1 MFGALNAPYLTVTF
15 EDMGAFA
22 QSEYLS
28 NVENWVAALC
38 GRCTVLVEVAVVDA
52 MASC

>member
-1 MFGALNAPYLTVTF
+1 MFGALNVPYLMVRF
-15 EDMGAFA
+15 EDVGAFA

-38 GRCTVLVEVAVVDA
+38 GRLTVLVEVAVIDP